1 MVLRNCK
8 YPKQLATVIF
18 NPNVNSDLEKPNYN
32 LKLRAKASENKDIIL
47 VPNQTVS
54 VIDFMYI
61 TVDVRNT
68 QTIQN
73 GVI

>member
-8 YPKQLATVIF
+8 YPKQLATVIV
-18 NPNVNSDLEKPNYN
+18 NPNVNPDLEKTSYN
-32 LKLRAKASENKDIIL
+32 LKLLAKPSEKKDIML
-47 VPNQTVS
+47 VTNRTIS
-54 VIDFMYI
+54 VVDFMYI